1 MLDKFNVRITIN
13 IIFRASAVCVIQFN
27 KIKKLNEKKEE
38 SCKGVESNNEEL
50 KKLEE
55 N

>member
-1 MLDKFNVRITIN
+1 LWFNPV
-13 IIFRASAVCVIQFN
+13 SDCVLLTDTRGFN